1 MVNYDWTDLNGETA
15 GWDRDKDGC
24 HPERQLHVIPSVSEG
39 SPVRH
44 SWLATSAF
52 EKIPRRYAPR
62 DDRRAVSGRFTVQI
76 RPIVVPTNY
85 PSARRATTGSM
96 RVLERAG
103 MIVASAATHSSRP
116 ATSVRVNASVGL
128 TS

>member
-44 SWLATSAF
+44 SWLAT
-52 EKIPRRYAPR
+52 R
-62 DDRRAVSGRFTVQI
+62 I
-76 RPIVVPTNY
+76 RED
-85 PSARRATTGSM
+85 TT
-96 RVLERAG
+96 
-103 MIVASAATHSSRP
+103 
-116 ATSVRVNASVGL
+116 
-128 TS
+128 